1 MAKFLIEVPHSAE
14 AVECARVVQV
24 FLTTGSHFLT
34 QAEWGC
40 YDGVHSAWM
49 VVDVE
54 NKDEAL
60 RIVPA
65 SLRAKSKVVS
75 LNRFSMSDIEPI
87 LKTHPRAAAAES

>member
-1 MAKFLIEVPHSAE
+1 MPKFLIEVQHEPE
-14 AVECARVVQV
+14 AVACARVVQI

-40 YDGVHSAWM
+40 IDGVHSAWM
-49 VVDVE
+49 LVDVA

-60 RIVPA
+60 RIVPP

-75 LNRFSMSDIEPI
+75 LNRFSMTDIEPV
-87 LKTHPRAAAAES
+87 LKQHGSSTEN